1 MDALS
6 QFIAT
11 TTDAR
16 ELKRALA
23 VQMRQQ
29 GYPYQ
34 QVESL
39 LQVSESFISKSQ
51 QLYCQQGINAFKL
64 GYWGTRGYLNEADKQ
79 AVFEWVQ
86 QHETCQLEELIAH
99 IRPLSN

>member
-1 MDALS
+1 MDTLS

-34 QVESL
+34 QIESR
-39 LQVSESFISKSQ
+39 KG
-51 QLYCQQGINAFKL
+51 GIGEF
-64 GYWGTRGYLNEADKQ
+64 
-79 AVFEWVQ
+79 
-86 QHETCQLEELIAH
+86 H
-99 IRPLSN
+99 